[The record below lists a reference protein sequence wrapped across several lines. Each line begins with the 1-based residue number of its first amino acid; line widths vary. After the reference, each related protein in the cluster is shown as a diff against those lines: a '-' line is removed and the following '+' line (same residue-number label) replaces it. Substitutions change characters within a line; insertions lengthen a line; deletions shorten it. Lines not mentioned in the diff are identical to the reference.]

1 MAEMKTLIKIKP
13 KDYKAGDIVKVD
25 FMAMHPMETGMRKNK
40 DTGEIIPAHYIDE
53 VKFLFNDK
61 LITKMVIWESLS
73 VNPLMSISFK
83 IPGAGTLKVIAKDSK
98 GQSVESSEQIT
109 PKG

>member
-13 KDYKAGDIVKVD
+13 KTYAAGEVVKID

-40 DTGEIIPAHYIDE
+40 DTGEIIPAQYIDE
-53 VKFLFNDK
+53 VKFFFNDTV
-61 LITKMVIWESLS
+61 ITKMVIWESLS
-73 VNPLMSISFK
+73 VNPLFSISFK
-83 IPGAGTLKVIAKDSK
+83 VPGAGTLKVIAKDNK
-98 GQSVESSEQIT
+98 GQSVESSAPIT

>member
-13 KDYKAGDIVKVD
+13 KEYKVGDVVKVD

-40 DTGEIIPAHYIDE
+40 DTGELIPAHYIDE

-73 VNPLMSISFK
+73 VNPLFSISFK
-83 IPGAGTLKVIAKDSK
+83 ISGAGTLKVIAKDNK
-98 GQSVESSEQIT
+98 GQSVETTQQIT

>member
-1 MAEMKTLIKIKP
+1 MKTLIKIKP
-13 KDYKAGDIVKVD
+13 KAYKAGDIVKVD

-40 DTGEIIPAHYIDE
+40 DTGELIPANYIDE
-53 VKFLFNDK
+53 VKFMFNDQ
-61 LITKMVIWESLS
+61 LITKMIIWESLS

-83 IPGAGTLKVIAKDSK
+83 VPGEGTLKVIAKDNK
-98 GQSVESSEQIT
+98 GQNVETTAAIT

>member
-13 KDYKAGDIVKVD
+13 KTYAVGEVVKID

-40 DTGEIIPAHYIDE
+40 DTGEIIPAQYIDE
-53 VKFLFNDK
+53 VKFLFNDT

-73 VNPLMSISFK
+73 VNPLFSISFK
-83 IPGAGTLKVIAKDSK
+83 VPGAGTLKVIAKDNK
-98 GQSVESSEQIT
+98 GQSVESIAPIT

>member
-1 MAEMKTLIKIKP
+1 MKTLIKIKP
-13 KDYKAGDIVKVD
+13 KDYKAGEIVKID
-25 FMAMHPMETGMRKNK
+25 FMAMHPMETGMRKDK
-40 DTGEIIPAHYIDE
+40 DSGQLIPAHYIDE
-53 VKFLFNDK
+53 VKFMFNDQ

-83 IPGAGTLKVIAKDSK
+83 VPGEGTLKVIAKDNK
-98 GQSVESSEQIT
+98 GQIVESTAKIT

>member
-1 MAEMKTLIKIKP
+1 MKTLIKIKP
-13 KDYKAGDIVKVD
+13 KDYKVGEIVKID
-25 FMAMHPMETGMRKNK
+25 FMAMHPMETGMRKDK
-40 DTGEIIPAHYIDE
+40 DTGNLVPANYIDE
-53 VKFLFNDK
+53 VKFLFNDT

-83 IPGAGTLKVIAKDSK
+83 VPSAGTLKVIAKDNK
-98 GQSVESSEQIT
+98 GQSVETTAAIN

>member
-1 MAEMKTLIKIKP
+1 MKTLIKIKP
-13 KDYKAGDIVKVD
+13 KDYKAGDIVKID
-25 FMAMHPMETGMRKNK
+25 FMAMHPMETGMRKDK
-40 DTGEIIPAHYIDE
+40 DSGQLIPANYIDE
-53 VKFLFNDK
+53 VKFMFNDQ

-83 IPGAGTLKVIAKDSK
+83 VPGEGTFKVVAKDNK
-98 GQSVESSEQIT
+98 GQSVESTAKIT

>member
-1 MAEMKTLIKIKP
+1 MKTLIKIKP
-13 KDYKAGDIVKVD
+13 KTYAAGDIVKID

-40 DTGEIIPAHYIDE
+40 DTGALIPANYIDE
-53 VKFLFNDK
+53 VKFMFNDT

-83 IPGAGTLKVIAKDSK
+83 VPGTGTLKVIAKDNQ
-98 GQSVESSEQIT
+98 GQSVETTSAIN

>member
-1 MAEMKTLIKIKP
+1 MKTLIKIKP
-13 KDYKAGDIVKVD
+13 KTYAAGDIVKID
-25 FMAMHPMETGMRKNK
+25 FMAMHPMETGMRKDK
-40 DTGEIIPAHYIDE
+40 DTGTLIPANYIDE
-53 VKFLFNDK
+53 VKFMFNDT

-83 IPGAGTLKVIAKDSK
+83 VPSAGTLKVIAKDNK
-98 GQSVESSEQIT
+98 GQSVESTTPIT

>member
-1 MAEMKTLIKIKP
+1 MMKTLIKVKP
-13 KDYKAGDIVKVD
+13 KDYKVGDIVKVD

-40 DTGEIIPAHYIDE
+40 DTGELIPAHYVDE

-61 LITKMVIWESLS
+61 LITKMIVWESVS
-73 VNPLMSISFK
+73 VNPVLSISYK
-83 IPGAGTLKVIAKDSK
+83 VTGEGTLKVIAKDNK
-98 GQSVESSEQIT
+98 GDNVETMAKIT

>member
-13 KDYKAGDIVKVD
+13 KDYKVGDIVKID

-40 DTGEIIPAHYIDE
+40 DTGEIIPANYIDE
-53 VKFLFNDK
+53 VKFSFNDK

-83 IPGAGTLKVIAKDSK
+83 VPSAGTLKVIAKDNK
-98 GQSVESSEQIT
+98 GQSVENSAQIT

>member
-1 MAEMKTLIKIKP
+1 MKTLIKIKP

-25 FMAMHPMETGMRKNK
+25 FMAMHPMETGMRKDK
-40 DTGEIIPAHYIDE
+40 DTGALIPANYIDE
-53 VKFLFNDK
+53 VKFLFNDT

-73 VNPLMSISFK
+73 VNPVMSISFK
-83 IPGAGTLKVIAKDSK
+83 VPGEGTLKVIAKDNK
-98 GQSVESSEQIT
+98 GDNVETTASIT

>member
-13 KDYKAGDIVKVD
+13 KTYAVGEVVKID

-40 DTGEIIPAHYIDE
+40 DTGEVIPAHYIDE
-53 VKFLFNDK
+53 VKFMFNDQV
-61 LITKMVIWESLS
+61 ITKMVIWESLS
-73 VNPLMSISFK
+73 VNPLFSISFK
-83 IPGAGTLKVIAKDSK
+83 VPAAGMLKIIAKDNK
-98 GQSVESSEQIT
+98 GQSVESTEQIT

>member
-40 DTGEIIPAHYIDE
+40 DTGELIPAHYIDE
-53 VKFLFNDK
+53 VKFSFNDK

-83 IPGAGTLKVIAKDSK
+83 VAGAGTLKVVAKDNK
-98 GQSVESSEQIT
+98 GQSVENTAQIT

>member
-1 MAEMKTLIKIKP
+1 
-13 KDYKAGDIVKVD
+13 
-25 FMAMHPMETGMRKNK
+25 MAMHPMETGMRKDK
-40 DTGEIIPAHYIDE
+40 DTGNLIPANYIDE
-53 VKFLFNDK
+53 VKFMFNDT

-83 IPGAGTLKVIAKDSK
+83 VPSAGTLKVIAKDNK
-98 GQSVESSEQIT
+98 GESVETTTPIT

>member
-13 KDYKAGDIVKVD
+13 KTYAVGEVVKID

-40 DTGEIIPAHYIDE
+40 DTGEIIPANYIDE
-53 VKFLFNDK
+53 VKFLFNDT
-61 LITKMVIWESLS
+61 LITKMVIWESVS
-73 VNPLMSISFK
+73 VNPVFSISFK
-83 IPGAGTLKVIAKDSK
+83 VPGAGTLKVIAKDNK
-98 GQSVESSEQIT
+98 GQSVETTASIT